1 MFPKI
6 HINLN
11 MNIDHKMILTYQEK
25 IHYYITT
32 ICFINRYSIRL
43 NLAKLLGNSVLPGFY
58 LQTNKYSFSH
68 FSVYILKLKAYY
80 TVLLILNELVPYYS
94 KHNPL
99 VSCWNLLETKNFK
112 YHTRSTESKSV
123 F

>member
-1 MFPKI
+1 
-6 HINLN
+6 
-11 MNIDHKMILTYQEK
+11 MNIDHKMMLTYQEK
-25 IHYYITT
+25 IHCYITT
-32 ICFINRYSIRL
+32 ICFINRYSIKL

-68 FSVYILKLKAYY
+68 FSVYIVKLKAYY

-94 KHNPL
+94 KRNSL
-99 VSCWNLLETKNFK
+99 VSCWNLLEIKNFK